1 MALPFSS
8 KQRIVTDLDLVFRF
22 RQGDPEAFSELVRR
36 YYERLYNSVYA
47 LVGGRDDADDL
58 TQEVFLKAY
67 RSLGKFR
74 GKSQFYTWLYRI
86 GVNCCLDWL
95 KSPNRR
101 INDLSL
107 ERERWEGREDRGR
120 IQFRSTDEGVEQRE
134 LQAIL
139 ESALEALPDDYRV
152 VVVMREFD
160 GLTYEEIAHFMH
172 CNIGTVKSR
181 LFRART
187 RLREIMKIDYKAWF
201 GA

>member
-1 MALPFSS
+1 
-8 KQRIVTDLDLVFRF
+8 
-22 RQGDPEAFSELVRR
+22 
-36 YYERLYNSVYA
+36 
-47 LVGGRDDADDL
+47 
-58 TQEVFLKAY
+58 
-67 RSLGKFR
+67 
-74 GKSQFYTWLYRI
+74 FYTWLYRI